1 MEVRVAG
8 VKTLLWPTEGGL
20 SGCTHAVDDGSFRGD
35 SGRAAREGVHWNV
48 INMADHG
55 EARRDL
61 VVIGA
66 SAGGVG
72 TLKCVVAGL
81 PPDLPAAVCVVLH
94 VAPGSS
100 SVLASILRRA
110 GSLPC
115 RAARDGDELQP
126 GRLLV
131 APPDH
136 HLVIEDRHV
145 RLTVGPRENGHRPSV
160 DALFRSAAESGHGR
174 VIGVILSG
182 TRDDGTAGLATIK
195 SYGGGAIVQDP
206 EDALYPGMPA
216 SALAHVAV
224 DAVVPAE
231 RLATAVADMV
241 NGFTPPKPPTS
252 RAPRGAGGNL
262 HNPLENTGVATVCP
276 ECGGVLEERS
286 EAGMSQWRC
295 RVGHRYS
302 PESLADAQAEDVEA
316 ALCAAVRVLEDRV
329 GLLSR
334 MADRA
339 EARGE
344 TRSARSFRR
353 RAESAGSGATG
364 T

>member
-1 MEVRVAG
+1 
-8 VKTLLWPTEGGL
+8 
-20 SGCTHAVDDGSFRGD
+20 
-35 SGRAAREGVHWNV
+35 
-48 INMADHG
+48 MADA
-55 EARRDL
+55 ERSRDL
-61 VVIGA
+61 VVVGA

-72 TLKCVVAGL
+72 TLRLLVAGL
-81 PPDLPAAVCVVLH
+81 PPDLGAAVCIVLH
-94 VAPGSS
+94 TAPRGSS
-100 SVLASILRRA
+100 ALASILRRA
-110 GSLPC
+110 GPLPC
-115 RAARDGDELQP
+115 RAARDGDELKP
-126 GRLLV
+126 GEILV

-136 HLVIEDRHV
+136 HLVVEDRHV

-160 DALFRSAAESGHGR
+160 DTLFRSAAEAGDGR
-174 VIGVILSG
+174 VIGVVLSG
-182 TRDDGTAGLATIK
+182 TRDDGTAGLAMIK
-195 SYGGGAIVQDP
+195 SRGGGAVVQDP
-206 EDALYPGMPA
+206 EDALYAGMPA

-241 NGFTPPKPPTS
+241 SGSHPPKPPAPDPPSTS
-252 RAPRGAGGNL
+252 KDGPRD
-262 HNPLENTGVATVCP
+262 PLENTGVATVCP
-276 ECGGVLEERS
+276 DCGGVLEERP
-286 EAGMSQWRC
+286 EAGMAQWRC

-316 ALCAAVRVLEDRV
+316 ALWTAVRVLEDRV

-353 RAESAGSGATG
+353 RAGSAGGHAQLVREALSRAASTTLLGLGAEVPEHDQESAA
-364 T
+364 